1 MNAMKKLN
9 VGVIGVGWFGELH
22 TRVYS
27 SLPQVNL
34 LGVYDE
40 NTARAGEV
48 SKKHGVR
55 AFDNL
60 DELLKDPSLEAVS
73 ICTSDNNHLEP
84 VLKAC
89 AAGKH
94 ILVEK
99 PMARTVDD
107 CDRMIAAV
115 KKSGVKLMPG
125 HVLRFNNS
133 FVHARRKIEQGEIG
147 DICHLYS
154 HRSLT
159 RSAAHRISAW
169 GEYHSILYH
178 LAVHDIDL
186 MCWLTND
193 RIVEVYADCH
203 AGVIEAEGTNQSDAV
218 LTMLRFSRGAIA
230 IMEHSWIHPNNY
242 PILVEAETQITGTGG
257 KITLDMSGRGGI
269 SFTDQQVHQFY
280 ETYWPVIEG
289 QNSCDLRNE
298 LNEYVNCLISEASL
312 PVSVDD
318 GRNAVCV
325 VSAIIESLNKH
336 APASVSY

>member
-22 TRVYS
+22 VRVYS

-34 LGVYDE
+34 IGIFDE
-40 NTARAGEV
+40 NEARANEV
-48 SKKHGVR
+48 SQKHGIK
-55 AFDNL
+55 AFKKID
-60 DELLKDPSLEAVS
+60 DLLNDPSLQAVS

-99 PMARTVDD
+99 PMAREVAD

-115 KKSGVKLMPG
+115 DEAGVKLMPG
-125 HVLRFNNS
+125 HVLRFNRS
-133 FVHARRKIEQGEIG
+133 FVHARDKIEKGEIG

-159 RSAAHRISAW
+159 KSAAHRISAW

-186 MCWLTND
+186 LCWLTND
-193 RIVEVYADCH
+193 RIVEVYADYH
-203 AGVIEAEGTNQSDAV
+203 SGVIEAEGTNQSDAV
-218 LTMLRFSRGAIA
+218 LSMLRFSRGAIA
-230 IMEHSWIHPNNY
+230 IMEHSWVHPDNY
-242 PILVEAETQITGTGG
+242 PILVEAETQITGTKG
-257 KITLDMSGRGGI
+257 KITLDLSGRGGI
-269 SFTDQQVHQFY
+269 SFTDHQVHQFY

-298 LNEYVNCLISEASL
+298 LNEYVNCLIKNESL
-312 PVSVDD
+312 PVSTED
-318 GRNAVCV
+318 GRNAICV
-325 VSAIIESLNKH
+325 VEAMIESLKGH
-336 APASVSY
+336 KPVSVGY